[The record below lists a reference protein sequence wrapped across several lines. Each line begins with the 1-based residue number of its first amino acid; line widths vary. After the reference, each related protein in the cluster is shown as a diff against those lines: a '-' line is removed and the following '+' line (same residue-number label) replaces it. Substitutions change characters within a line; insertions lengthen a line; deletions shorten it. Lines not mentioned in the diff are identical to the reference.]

1 MRRVLLLLIFITPAL
16 IFSQNSQKIIYTITG
31 KIVDVSNKSP
41 LEDITVVF
49 KNLDS
54 SKIIYGGITNNRG
67 KFTVDVEKGNYIAT
81 VGSYPYKAKKLNI
94 STITRDINI
103 GTVAI
108 ELNTEYLKEVEV
120 VAEKSTIEYKK
131 NKQVFNVGKDISS
144 NGATVSQ
151 VLGNI
156 PSVNVDPSGNIKIN
170 GLNNVAVMIN
180 GKTSTLSKSDV
191 LKTLP
196 AGTIEKVEVISNPS
210 AKYSATLQ
218 GVINIILKKGKDE
231 GLNASLTGT
240 GGYKDYSGGLLTL
253 NNKTK
258 NLNFY
263 TNTQYSHRNPIDVA
277 SYENEYFNNNTTTS
291 FLNENSI
298 NQRPAN
304 TFISTVGMDFY
315 LSKKSTLSTSV
326 NYTNIDA
333 KNYSETYSEIFDA
346 NNNLTAINNRKNDGT
361 FTDEIVEL
369 VAEFNQKFNKDGE
382 SLNLYVSNSFD
393 KENYTNKFSNTNSNF
408 LDEDYKQDNTLKN
421 TNTKVVYT
429 NTISKNTDYE
439 VGYEG
444 NFGDTP
450 FKYIQNNT
458 TQKIDFRDES
468 NAFYGVLGSQLNK
481 FYIQLGLRAEFL
493 KYKINYDY
501 LNTIQN
507 KKFNNLFPDFYIDY
521 SLSDYK
527 SLSFSYTHKYQ
538 VPGYYQLQPFE
549 QKLSETISYKGN
561 IDLNPVYSNN
571 FQLTYLYYG
580 KRITLQSTLIYSI
593 YKDYTQYVTYE
604 TGEQVNGLNKLLST
618 PINLGKLN
626 YAAVNITAIY
636 KPSKIVNF
644 TANASISNF
653 DQSGVF
659 QIVNTANK
667 TITQDFNNNSYN
679 ANFGLLT
686 KIKIP
691 NWFNFQT
698 NVKHYLLSKGPVS
711 TRQAYTYANMAIS
724 KDIFNKNA
732 TISITSNDI
741 FNSNR
746 IKRKRFDA
754 NYVSNIYLKQKY
766 PTIIA
771 SFTYRFNQRKQN
783 RRINFDKKEE
793 ETRNKF

>member
-1 MRRVLLLLIFITPAL
+1 MRRVLLLLIFSIPAL
-16 IFSQNSQKIIYTITG
+16 IFSQNSQKNIYTITG

-81 VGSYPYKAKKLNI
+81 VGSYPYKEKKLNI

-108 ELNTEYLKEVEV
+108 ELNTEYLKEVEI

-131 NKQVFNVGKDISS
+131 NKQVFNVGKDISA

-156 PSVNVDPSGNIKIN
+156 PSVNVNPSGSIKIN
-170 GLNNVAVMIN
+170 GLDNVAVMIN

-196 AGTIEKVEVISNPS
+196 AGAIEKVEVISNPS
-210 AKYSATLQ
+210 AKYSATVQ

-240 GGYKDYSGGLLTL
+240 GGYRDYYGGLLTL
-253 NNKTK
+253 NNKSK
-258 NLNFY
+258 KINFY

-277 SYENEYFNNNTTTS
+277 SYKNEYFNNNTTTS

-298 NQRPAN
+298 NERPAN
-304 TFISTVGMDFY
+304 SFISTIGMDIN

-346 NNNLTAINNRKNDGT
+346 NHNLTAINNRENDGA

-369 VAEFNQKFNKDGE
+369 VAEFNQKFNKKGE
-382 SLNLYVSNSFD
+382 SLNVYVSNSLD
-393 KENYTNKFSNTNSNF
+393 KENYTYKFSNTNSNF
-408 LDEDYKQDNTLKN
+408 LDENYTQNNTLKN

-450 FKYIQNNT
+450 FKYIENNV
-458 TQKIDFRDES
+458 TQLINFKDEN
-468 NAFYGVLGSQLNK
+468 NAFYGILGSQLNK
-481 FYIQLGLRAEFL
+481 FYIQFGLRAEFL

-501 LNTIQN
+501 LNTVQN
-507 KKFNNLFPDFYIDY
+507 KKFDNLFPDFYIDY
-521 SLSDYK
+521 SFSDYK
-527 SLSFSYTHKYQ
+527 SLSFSYAHKYQ
-538 VPGYYQLQPFE
+538 VPGYYELQPFE

-561 IDLNPVYSNN
+561 IDLNPIYSNN
-571 FQLTYLYYG
+571 FQLAYLYYG

-593 YKDYTQYVTYE
+593 YKDYMQNVTYE
-604 TGEQVNGLNKLLST
+604 TGEQVNGLNKLIST
-618 PINLGKLN
+618 IVNVGELN

-636 KPSKIVNF
+636 KPNKIINF
-644 TANASISNF
+644 TANTSIANF

-659 QIVNTANK
+659 QITNDANK
-667 TITQDFNNNSYN
+667 TITQNLNNNN
-679 ANFGLLT
+679 TNVNFSLLT

-691 NWFNFQT
+691 NWFSLQT
-698 NVKHYLLSKGPVS
+698 NVKHYLISKGPVS
-711 TRQAYTYANMAIS
+711 TRQAYTYANFAIS
-724 KDIFNKNA
+724 KDIFDKNA

-746 IKRKRFDA
+746 VKRTRFDE
-754 NYVSNIYLKQKY
+754 NYISDINLKQKY

-771 SFTYRFNQRKQN
+771 SFTYRFNQRKQD
-783 RRINFDKKEE
+783 RKINFDKKEKE
-793 ETRNKF
+793 SKNKF

>member
-16 IFSQNSQKIIYTITG
+16 IFSQNSKKIIYTITG
-31 KIVDVSNKSP
+31 KIIDISDKSP
-41 LEDITVVF
+41 IEDVTVVF

-54 SKIIYGGITNNRG
+54 SKIIYGGITNQRG

-94 STITRDINI
+94 STINRDLNI
-103 GTVAI
+103 GTIAI
-108 ELNTEYLKEVEV
+108 ELDTENLKEVEI
-120 VAEKSTIEYKK
+120 VAEKSTLEYKR
-131 NKQVFNVGKDISS
+131 NKQVFNVGKDISA

-156 PSVNVDPSGNIKIN
+156 PSVNVDPTGNIKIN
-170 GLNNVAVMIN
+170 GLDNVAVMIN

-196 AGTIEKVEVISNPS
+196 AGSIEKIEVISNPG
-210 AKYSATLQ
+210 AKYSATVQ

-240 GGYKDYSGGLLTL
+240 GGYKDYYGGLLTL

-277 SYENEYFNNNTTTS
+277 SYENEYFNNSTTTS

-298 NQRPAN
+298 NERPAN
-304 TFISTVGMDFY
+304 SFISTIGMDIN
-315 LSKKSTLSTSV
+315 LSKKNTLSTSV
-326 NYTNIDA
+326 NYTSIDA
-333 KNYSETYSEIFDA
+333 SNYSETFSEIFDA
-346 NNNLTAINNRKNDGT
+346 NHNPTAINNRTNDGA

-369 VAEFNQKFNKDGE
+369 VAEFNHKFNKEGE
-382 SLNLYVSNSFD
+382 SLNVYVSNSLD
-393 KENYTNKFSNTNSNF
+393 KENYTYNFNNDNPNF
-408 LDEDYKQDNTLKN
+408 LDENYAQKNTLKN

-429 NTISKNTDYE
+429 NTISKNTEYE

-450 FKYIQNNT
+450 FKYIENNI
-458 TQKIDFRDES
+458 TQLINFRDEN

-521 SLSDYK
+521 SFSDYK
-527 SLSFSYTHKYQ
+527 SLSFSYEHKYQ
-538 VPGYYQLQPFE
+538 VPGYYKLQPFE

-561 IDLNPVYSNN
+561 VDLNPMFMNQ
-571 FQLTYLYYG
+571 FQLAYNYYG
-580 KRITLQSTLIYSI
+580 KKITVHSSLLYVIYT
-593 YKDYTQYVTYE
+593 DLVQDVTYE

-618 PINLGKLN
+618 PVNLGKLN
-626 YAAVNITAIY
+626 YAAINITAIY
-636 KPSKIVNF
+636 KPSKIINF
-644 TANASISNF
+644 TANASVANF

-659 QIVNTANK
+659 QIVNDANK
-667 TITQDFNNNSYN
+667 TITQDFNNNNTN
-679 ANFGLLT
+679 ANFSLLT

-724 KDIFNKNA
+724 KDIFNNNA

-741 FNSNR
+741 FNSSR
-746 IKRKRFDA
+746 IKRTRFDA
-754 NYVSNIYLKQKY
+754 NYISKIYLKQKY

-783 RRINFDKKEE
+783 RKINFDKKEE
-793 ETRNKF
+793 ETRNRY